1 MAKIKNKFNYL
12 LAFAIS
18 ALGISSNSALADEP
32 KQASSEDEAASE
44 ASGGLSAGAIAAAV
58 AAAAAIAA
66 VSDSGYGQA
75 VPSMFVAG
83 GTQWGSV

>member
-18 ALGISSNSALADEP
+18 ALGISSNSAIADEP

-66 VSDSGYGQA
+66 VSDSDSSPAPTPAPTHGQ
-75 VPSMFVAG
+75 PDYDSR
-83 GTQWGSV
+83 